1 MIVCMKRYDLV
12 VIGAGSGGLVAAEYA
27 ARFGAS
33 VALVE
38 KSHLLGGDCLN
49 QGCVPSKA
57 LIYAGKTFYRA
68 RHAEK
73 FGTMTYP
80 ELDFSKVKQSI
91 EEAKQRI
98 RSLRDNDEYYERLGV
113 DIYHEHARF
122 ISTNKIKAGN
132 REIEGSHFII
142 STGSKPRVPDI
153 PGLSKVDVYTNETI
167 FDIEKFPKR
176 LGVIGGGVIGCEI
189 ASAFNHL
196 GSEVTLFE
204 RHGHLSLRADKDAS
218 EFVQD
223 RFLQRGMKIKT
234 KSAVDAVKQSKK
246 GIKIDY
252 TIKKKDY
259 SKYVD
264 AIFVSIGRLPNID
277 LGLDNAGVKYSDR
290 GIETDDY
297 GRTSNKNVWAVG
309 DVTGKAGFTHVA
321 AEQAFYATMHA
332 LFGYKKKVSLETLP
346 YVIFTSPEVAHV
358 GKTVQELEDSGTE
371 YELHT
376 TDYTEIDRALIE
388 DKSGLVQVMT
398 DKKGNLL
405 GATMVGSHA
414 TEQIGQYVVAMNR
427 KMKMKDLAEGM
438 LPYPTFATATKI
450 AAMDYR
456 VEEILASKHIRRA
469 IKAAKFFRR

>member
-1 MIVCMKRYDLV
+1 M
-12 VIGAGSGGLVAAEYA
+12 AAEYA

-38 KSHLLGGDCLN
+38 KSELLGGDCLN

-80 ELDFSKVKQSI
+80 ELDFNKVKNSI
-91 EEAKQRI
+91 KEAQERI

-122 ISTNKIKAGN
+122 ISTHKIKAGKL
-132 REIEGSHFII
+132 EIEGRHFII
-142 STGSKPRVPDI
+142 STGSKPRIPDV
-153 PGLSKVDVYTNETI
+153 PGLSKVGAYTNETI
-167 FDIEKFPKR
+167 FDIEKFPGR
-176 LGVIGGGVIGCEI
+176 LGVIGGGVIGSEI

-204 RHGHLSLRADKDAS
+204 RYGHLSLRADKDAS

-223 RFLQRGMKIKT
+223 RFLQRGLKVKT
-234 KSAVDAVKQSKK
+234 KSVVDSVKETKK
-246 GIKIDY
+246 GIKMDY
-252 TIKKKDY
+252 TIKKKSY

-264 AIFVSIGRLPNID
+264 AIFVSTGRLPNLD
-277 LGLDNAGVKYSDR
+277 LGLDNAGVKYTEH
-290 GIETDDY
+290 GIEVDDY
-297 GRTSNKNVWAVG
+297 CRTSNKSIWAIG

-332 LFGYKKKVSLETLP
+332 ILGYKKKVSLKTLP

-358 GKTVQELEDSGTE
+358 GKTVKELEDSKTE
-371 YELHT
+371 FELHT

-388 DKSGLVQVMT
+388 DKSGLVQVMV
-398 DKKGNLL
+398 DKKGGLL

-414 TEQIGQYVVAMNR
+414 SEQIGQYVVAMNR
-427 KMKMKDLAEGM
+427 NLKMKDLADGM
-438 LPYPTFATATKI
+438 LPYPTYATATKI

-469 IKAAKFFRR
+469 IKAAKFLRR

>member
-1 MIVCMKRYDLV
+1 MIVPMKRYDLV

-33 VALVE
+33 VALIE
-38 KSHLLGGDCLN
+38 KSELLGGDCLN

-80 ELDFSKVKQSI
+80 ELDFDKVKQSI
-91 EEAKQRI
+91 EQAKQRI
-98 RSLRDNDEYYERLGV
+98 RSLRDNDDYYERLGV

-132 REIEGSHFII
+132 REIQGRHFII
-142 STGSKPRVPDI
+142 STGSRPRIPDI

-167 FDIEKFPKR
+167 FDIEKFPRR

-204 RHGHLSLRADKDAS
+204 RHGYLSLRADKDAS

-234 KSAVDAVKQSKK
+234 KSAVDSLKESKK

-252 TIKKKDY
+252 TIKKK
-259 SKYVD
+259 
-264 AIFVSIGRLPNID
+264 
-277 LGLDNAGVKYSDR
+277 
-290 GIETDDY
+290 
-297 GRTSNKNVWAVG
+297 
-309 DVTGKAGFTHVA
+309 
-321 AEQAFYATMHA
+321 
-332 LFGYKKKVSLETLP
+332 
-346 YVIFTSPEVAHV
+346 
-358 GKTVQELEDSGTE
+358 EL
-371 YELHT
+371 L
-376 TDYTEIDRALIE
+376 
-388 DKSGLVQVMT
+388 K
-398 DKKGNLL
+398 
-405 GATMVGSHA
+405 
-414 TEQIGQYVVAMNR
+414 
-427 KMKMKDLAEGM
+427 
-438 LPYPTFATATKI
+438 
-450 AAMDYR
+450 
-456 VEEILASKHIRRA
+456 IRRCN
-469 IKAAKFFRR
+469 ICVNRYEYQI